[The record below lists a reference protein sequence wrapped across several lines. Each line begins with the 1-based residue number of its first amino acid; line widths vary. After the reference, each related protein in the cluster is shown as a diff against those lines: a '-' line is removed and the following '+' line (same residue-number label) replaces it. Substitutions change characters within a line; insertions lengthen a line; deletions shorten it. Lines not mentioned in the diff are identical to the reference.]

1 MEDLRQNSHGQQK
14 EPFMERVLSY
24 QRFHKVLK
32 YIKPNSS
39 VLDIGCGYNARF
51 LQKVEHKILHGIGI
65 DLEINKHLSNHKIK
79 LVSYYLNGE
88 LPFNDDEFDTVISL
102 ANIEHLN
109 NPQETIREIYRV
121 LRPNGSLLLTTP
133 STYAKPV
140 LESLCLFNLLSKQ
153 EIMDHKN
160 YFNKHILINYCH
172 QSGFSTVNHSYF
184 QFGMN
189 NFLFAQKTM

>member
-14 EPFMERVLSY
+14 EPFMEQVLSY

-39 VLDIGCGYNARF
+39 VLDIGCGFNAN
-51 LQKVEHKILHGIGI
+51 LLKKIEHLILKGTGI
-65 DLEINKHLSNHKIK
+65 DLEVNQDFFSHKIK
-79 LVSYYLNGE
+79 LVSYYLNDE
-88 LPFNDDEFDTVISL
+88 LPFSDEKFDIVISL

-109 NPQETIREIYRV
+109 SPHETIREIYRV
-121 LRPNGSLLLTTP
+121 LRPNGLLLLTTP

-140 LESLCLFNLLSKQ
+140 LEILCFFNLLSKK

-160 YFNKHILINYCH
+160 YFNKYILINYCR
-172 QSGFSTVNHSYF
+172 QSGFSTVNHRYF
-184 QFGMN
+184 QLGMN